1 MRYRKFGRYD
11 LKVSEIGFGAW
22 AIGGPARLGEHVTG
36 WGEVD
41 DDVSLRTLEACLDL
55 GINFIDTADAYGD
68 GHSEELVGK
77 AFSRRRDRVII
88 CSKGGNRVTPE
99 GRWTKDFSAEW
110 IRQACEGSLRRLKT
124 DYIDIYLFHTPR
136 DHIELVPEEFAV
148 LEGLKTEGKIRY
160 YGISVATVED
170 GLKVLDC
177 GCAEAIQVVYNVL
190 EREAE
195 DEFLPT
201 AASQGVGIIDRVP
214 LASGFLTGK
223 YGADVAF
230 GADDHRSQFS
240 QEMIERYAHQAENLK
255 ELIADGSR
263 TLAQLALQ
271 FCLTNPAVSV
281 VIPGAKTPEQ
291 LRQNAR
297 ASELGPLSE
306 AELTRINQIV
316 SFSGA

>member
-177 GCAEAIQVVYNVL
+177 GCAEGRRRVFADRRQPGGGYYRPSAPGQWLLDRQVWGRRRLRRGRPPQPIQ
-190 EREAE
+190 
-195 DEFLPT
+195 
-201 AASQGVGIIDRVP
+201 
-214 LASGFLTGK
+214 SG
-223 YGADVAF
+223 
-230 GADDHRSQFS
+230 DD
-240 QEMIERYAHQAENLK
+240 
-255 ELIADGSR
+255 
-263 TLAQLALQ
+263 
-271 FCLTNPAVSV
+271 
-281 VIPGAKTPEQ
+281 
-291 LRQNAR
+291 
-297 ASELGPLSE
+297 
-306 AELTRINQIV
+306 
-316 SFSGA
+316 

>member
-1 MRYRKFGRYD
+1 MNYRKLGRFD
-11 LKVSEIGFGAW
+11 LEVSEIGFGTW
-22 AIGGPARLGEHVTG
+22 AIGGPASLGKHVTG

-41 DDVSLRTLEACLDL
+41 DDVSRRTLEACLDL

-68 GHSEELVGK
+68 GHSEELIGEVFGK
-77 AFSRRRDRVII
+77 RRDRVII

-99 GRWTKDFSAEW
+99 GQWTKDFSPEW
-110 IRQACEGSLRRLKT
+110 IRRACEGSLRRLNT
-124 DYIDIYLFHTPR
+124 DYIDVYLFHTPR
-136 DHIELVPEEFAV
+136 EHMKLVPEEFEV
-148 LEGLKTEGKIRY
+148 LERLKTEGKIRY

-170 GLKVLDC
+170 GMKVLDR
-177 GCAEAIQVVYNVL
+177 GCAEAIQVVYNIL
-190 EREAE
+190 EPEAG
-195 DEFLPT
+195 DEFLPN
-201 AASQGVGIIDRVP
+201 AASQGVAIIDRVP

-230 GADDHRSQFS
+230 GEDDHRSQLRR
-240 QEMIERYAHQAENLK
+240 EMIERYARGAEDLR

-271 FCLTNPAVSV
+271 FCLSNPAVSV

-291 LRQNAR
+291 LCQNAM

-306 AELTRINQIV
+306 AELTRINQIASRDV
-316 SFSGA
+316 A

>member
-1 MRYRKFGRYD
+1 MRYRNFGRFD
-11 LKVSEIGFGAW
+11 LEVSEIGFGAW

-41 DDVSLRTLEACLDL
+41 DDVSRRTLEACLDL

-68 GHSEELVGK
+68 GHSEELVGEVFAK
-77 AFSRRRDRVII
+77 RRDQVII

-99 GRWTKDFSAEW
+99 GDWKKDFSAAW
-110 IRQACEGSLRRLKT
+110 IKQACEASLRRLRT

-136 DHIELVPEEFAV
+136 GEMRLAPEEFEV
-148 LEGLKTEGKIRY
+148 LERLKAEGKIRY

-170 GLKVLDC
+170 GLKVLD
-177 GCAEAIQVVYNVL
+177 GECAEAIQVVYNIL
-190 EREAE
+190 EPEAE
-195 DEFLPT
+195 DEFLPE

-230 GADDHRSQFS
+230 GADDHRSQFRR
-240 QEMIERYAHQAENLK
+240 EMIERYARGAENLGA
-255 ELIADGSR
+255 LITDGSR

-271 FCLTNPAVSV
+271 FCLSKPAVSV

-291 LRQNAR
+291 LRQNAL

-306 AELTRINQIV
+306 AELAQIHQIV
-316 SFSGA
+316 SPGGA